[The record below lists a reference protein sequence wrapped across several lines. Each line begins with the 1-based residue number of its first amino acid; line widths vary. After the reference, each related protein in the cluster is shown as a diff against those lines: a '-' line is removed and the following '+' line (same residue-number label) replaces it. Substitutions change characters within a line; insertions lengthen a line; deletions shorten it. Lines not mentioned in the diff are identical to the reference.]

1 MPPPPN
7 EGKAM
12 LNAAIVGLGWWG
24 KTITDRMTASDEM
37 RITRAVDLFPQNH
50 AAYTAKYGVPV
61 CADYA
66 EVLADPAI
74 DAVILTTPNSLHTA
88 QVAAAARA
96 GKHVFCEKPL
106 ALTRAEAEASVAI
119 CAEHGVQLG
128 IGHERRFELAMA
140 EVERMVRAGELG
152 TIMHAESNFS
162 HDKLINVPP
171 TDWRRSATESPAA
184 GFTAMGIHL
193 SDAYV
198 NLFGRATE
206 VHAMT
211 AKRVLEGDNGDV
223 VSVLLR
229 FDNGVTA
236 YLNAILYTPLY
247 LRFCVFGTH
256 AWAEYRNETHPDT
269 PGPSTLTVQVTGQ
282 PPRVTTYDWTDSVRA
297 NLDLFA
303 QAATGRATYPFT
315 DMQKIG
321 NIAILQAI
329 VTSVAEGRPVRISE
343 DI

>member
-1 MPPPPN
+1 
-7 EGKAM
+7 
-12 LNAAIVGLGWWG
+12 
-24 KTITDRMTASDEM
+24 
-37 RITRAVDLFPQNH
+37 
-50 AAYTAKYGVPV
+50 
-61 CADYA
+61 
-66 EVLADPAI
+66 
-74 DAVILTTPNSLHTA
+74 
-88 QVAAAARA
+88 
-96 GKHVFCEKPL
+96 
-106 ALTRAEAEASVAI
+106 
-119 CAEHGVQLG
+119 
-128 IGHERRFELAMA
+128 
-140 EVERMVRAGELG
+140 
-152 TIMHAESNFS
+152 
-162 HDKLINVPP
+162 
-171 TDWRRSATESPAA
+171 
-184 GFTAMGIHL
+184 MGIHL

-229 FDNGVTA
+229 FENGVTA

-269 PGPSTLTVQVTGQ
+269 PGPSTLTVQITGQ
-282 PPRVTTYDWTDSVRA
+282 PPRVTNYDWTDSVRA

-315 DMQKIG
+315 DTQKIG

>member
-1 MPPPPN
+1 
-7 EGKAM
+7 M

-24 KTITDRMTASDEM
+24 KTITDRMTASDEL
-37 RITRAVDLFPQNH
+37 RVVRAVDLYPENH
-50 AAYTAKYGVPV
+50 AAYSQKYGVPV
-61 CADYA
+61 TADYA
-66 EVLADPAI
+66 EVLADPAV

-128 IGHERRFELAMA
+128 IGHERRFELAMI
-140 EVERMVRAGELG
+140 EVERLVRSGELG

-162 HDKLINVPP
+162 HDKLIAVPP

-198 NLFGRATE
+198 NLFGPATE
-206 VHAMT
+206 VYATT
-211 AKRVLEGDNGDV
+211 AKRVLEGENGDV
-223 VSVLLR
+223 VSALLR
-229 FDNGVTA
+229 FESGVTA

-256 AWAEYRNETHPDT
+256 AWVEYRNETHPDT
-269 PGPSTLTVQVTGQ
+269 PGPSTLTVQATGQ

-303 QAATGRATYPFT
+303 QAARGGAAYPFT
-315 DMQKIG
+315 DSQKIG
-321 NIAILQAI
+321 NIAILEAI
-329 VTSVAEGRPVRISE
+329 VTSVAEGRPARIS
-343 DI
+343 